1 LPSEPTKQGAAELPT
16 TGDGVSHPRPPSTS
30 ESNAQVIYP
39 TGVIVADADGPLYR
53 STGDTQ
59 TSETYIPMTDPD
71 LAEDGTEHELVRYH
85 SSAGAGDG
93 SA

>member
-1 LPSEPTKQGAAELPT
+1 L
-16 TGDGVSHPRPPSTS
+16 SHPRPPSAS

-39 TGVIVADADGPLYR
+39 TGIIVADAEGPLYR
-53 STGDTQ
+53 STGETD
-59 TSETYIPMTDPD
+59 TSETYIPMTDPE

-85 SSAGAGDG
+85 SRAGAADG